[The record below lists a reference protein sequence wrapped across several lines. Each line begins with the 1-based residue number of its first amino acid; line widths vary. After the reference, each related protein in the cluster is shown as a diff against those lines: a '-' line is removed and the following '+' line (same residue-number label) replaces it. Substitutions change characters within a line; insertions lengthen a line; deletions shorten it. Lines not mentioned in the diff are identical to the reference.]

1 MKGNDECPRPVQP
14 VTVPAGFKGASAGR
28 GGRTCCSGLCR
39 ECGGIGVVRGTP
51 EEEQEFER
59 QRQRHLE
66 EQQRKAAAENTR
78 RQEASERRVA
88 EETARRNRAIETKA
102 TSAQSASTAAPE
114 RRNRAFTSEHFWAGV
129 GAAKMLAQSQMG
141 NDPILKSF
149 SDALSLVIREA
160 LEEILAEHLNSGR
173 WDSLPFRNGV
183 RSRINQ
189 GKWCSP

>member
-1 MKGNDECPRPVQP
+1 
-14 VTVPAGFKGASAGR
+14 
-28 GGRTCCSGLCR
+28 
-39 ECGGIGVVRGTP
+39 
-51 EEEQEFER
+51 
-59 QRQRHLE
+59 
-66 EQQRKAAAENTR
+66 
-78 RQEASERRVA
+78 
-88 EETARRNRAIETKA
+88 
-102 TSAQSASTAAPE
+102 
-114 RRNRAFTSEHFWAGV
+114 
-129 GAAKMLAQSQMG
+129 MLAQSQMG